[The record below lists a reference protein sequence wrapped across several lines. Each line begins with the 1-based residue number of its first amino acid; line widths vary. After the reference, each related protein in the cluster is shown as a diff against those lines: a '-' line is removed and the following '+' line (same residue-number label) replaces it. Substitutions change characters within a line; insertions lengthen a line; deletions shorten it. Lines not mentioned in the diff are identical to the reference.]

1 MTSNDYIDDDN
12 DDSGDDQYND
22 KSVVVTRAM
31 KKKRVQ
37 FNMLADCIN
46 FSVKEAASAATV
58 ATKVVITGDEI
69 YPDDV
74 ELPADNSF
82 C

>member
-1 MTSNDYIDDDN
+1 MNSKDYIDNDN
-12 DDSGDDQYND
+12 DDSGDDLYND
-22 KSVVVTRAM
+22 RSVVVTRAM

-37 FNMLADCIN
+37 FNMLADCIK

-58 ATKVVITGDEI
+58 STKVVITGDEI

-74 ELPADNSF
+74 ELPADSKF